1 MNNWRF
7 NRFAN
12 DDYSNN
18 NNNIDSTNNDIWKE
32 MKVLK
37 IRQKA
42 KISIN
47 ILTLMQG

>member
-12 DDYSNN
+12 DDYGNN

-32 MKVLK
+32 MVLK

>member
-1 MNNWRF
+1 MNNERF
-7 NRFAN
+7 NTFAN
-12 DDYSNN
+12 DGYGNN

-32 MKVLK
+32 IKVLK
-37 IRQKA
+37 ISQKA

>member
-1 MNNWRF
+1 MINWRF
-7 NRFAN
+7 NTFAN
-12 DDYSNN
+12 DDYGNN
-18 NNNIDSTNNDIWKE
+18 NNNIDTTNNDIWKE

-42 KISIN
+42 KICIN